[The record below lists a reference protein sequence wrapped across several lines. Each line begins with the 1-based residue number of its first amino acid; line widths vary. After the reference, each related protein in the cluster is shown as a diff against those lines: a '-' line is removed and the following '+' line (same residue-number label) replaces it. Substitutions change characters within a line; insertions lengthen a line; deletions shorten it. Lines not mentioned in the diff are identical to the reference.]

1 MVVPNIPGPGFS
13 FACFTHSDFIYLF
26 FESTLKETTL
36 CIYLCIFGCAS
47 SSLLHRLFSRFG
59 GRGYYLVVVWGLLV
73 AMVSLV
79 AASRLWSTGL
89 IIVVQGLSCSEAC
102 GIFPEPGIE
111 PVYLALA
118 GRFFTTEPPRKPK
131 KLNLKNSFIRN
142 FPDSPVVPLQGPQ
155 VQSLVWELK
164 SCKAGGMAKK
174 KLYWR

>member
-1 MVVPNIPGPGFS
+1 M
-13 FACFTHSDFIYLF
+13 
-26 FESTLKETTL
+26 
-36 CIYLCIFGCAS
+36 
-47 SSLLHRLFSRFG
+47 LHRLFSRFG
-59 GRGYYLVVVWGLLV
+59 GWGYYLVVVLGLLV

-79 AASRLWSTGL
+79 AASRLWSIGL

-118 GRFFTTEPPRKPK
+118 GGFFTTEPPRKPK

-142 FPDSPVVPLQGPQ
+142 FPGSTVIPLQGPQ

-164 SCKAGGMAKK
+164 SRKAGGMAKK
-174 KLYWR
+174 KALLKVIDIQ